1 RAYWLYVPDNYD
13 PNVSHGLVVWFH
25 PAGQGGKD
33 GERMARVFRTFCEQY
48 HFIVM
53 GPRSAGPEGWVPSEV
68 EGVVQDVKA
77 VIGQYTTDKARVVA
91 HGMGSGGQMAV
102 YLGFNARDVFRGVA
116 TVGATLGTPPGEN
129 LATQPLS
136 FFIAGGDKDPDLK
149 E

>member
-1 RAYWLYVPDNYD
+1 
-13 PNVSHGLVVWFH
+13 
-25 PAGQGGKD
+25 
-33 GERMARVFRTFCEQY
+33 
-48 HFIVM
+48 
-53 GPRSAGPEGWVPSEV
+53 
-68 EGVVQDVKA
+68 VVQDVKA

-149 E
+149 EIERGKTLLEEKKFPVVYRVVKDTGKDYLDAKTFGELQVWMDTLDRI